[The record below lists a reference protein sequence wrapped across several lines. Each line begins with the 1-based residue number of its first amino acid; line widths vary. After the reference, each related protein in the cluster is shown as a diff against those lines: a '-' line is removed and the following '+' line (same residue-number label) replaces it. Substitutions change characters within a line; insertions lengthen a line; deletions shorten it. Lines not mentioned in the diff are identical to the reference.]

1 MPAFRFALPHGA
13 TAMLAL
19 TGCFAVAATAAM
31 ASQPT
36 PIAEIARNSLV
47 TVAGTVDR
55 LTDEDEFVLVDPS
68 GQVRVYV
75 GPNRVPVAPGEA
87 VTVSG
92 FVDEALRL
100 EIYADTIVRADG
112 MTFTFTHE

>member
-1 MPAFRFALPHGA
+1 MKPTLLAAA
-13 TAMLAL
+13 LAL
-19 TGCFAVAATAAM
+19 AAAPAL

-36 PIAEIARNSLV
+36 PVADITRNTVV

-55 LTDEDEFVLVDPS
+55 LTDEDEFVLADPT

-75 GPNRVPVAPGEA
+75 GPNRVPVATGEV

-92 FVDEALRL
+92 FVDDDLRL

-112 MTFTFTHE
+112 TTFTFEHND

>member
-1 MPAFRFALPHGA
+1 MKPAL
-13 TAMLAL
+13 LA
-19 TGCFAVAATAAM
+19 AAFVLASPAA
-31 ASQPT
+31 ADQPT
-36 PIAEIARNSLV
+36 PIAEISRNAPA

-55 LTDEDEFVLVDPS
+55 LTDEDEFVLADQT

-75 GPNRVPVAPGEA
+75 GPNRVPVAPGDV

-92 FVDEALRL
+92 MVDEALRL

-112 MTFTFTHE
+112 TTFTFTHE